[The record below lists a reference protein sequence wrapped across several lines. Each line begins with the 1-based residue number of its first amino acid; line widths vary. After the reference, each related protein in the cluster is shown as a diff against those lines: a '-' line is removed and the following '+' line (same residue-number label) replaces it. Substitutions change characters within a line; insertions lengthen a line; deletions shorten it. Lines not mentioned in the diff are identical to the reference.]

1 MGTLLSSQFESS
13 MYVCRTS
20 AQLHVYA
27 SISNIELVF
36 GAVKFLDC
44 SPTRKLWVPM
54 FGRVIVIFTES

>member
-1 MGTLLSSQFESS
+1 MGTLLSSQFESP

-27 SISNIELVF
+27 SISNTELVS

-44 SPTRKLWVPM
+44 SPTR
-54 FGRVIVIFTES
+54 